1 MTTLQIAIPD
11 DVDEF
16 LQSQVEQGAYQ
27 DTEDY
32 VRHLIDEARES
43 AAKQRL
49 EELLLEGL
57 RTPAEPWTS
66 EDFRKL
72 RAKYEA

>member
-16 LQSQVEQGAYQ
+16 LQSQVEGGNYRG
-27 DTEDY
+27 TEDY
-32 VRHLIDEARES
+32 VRHLIEEARES
-43 AAKQRL
+43 AAQQRL
-49 EELLLEGL
+49 EELLLDGL
-57 RTPAEPWTS
+57 KTPAEPWPS
-66 EDFRKL
+66 EDFRRL